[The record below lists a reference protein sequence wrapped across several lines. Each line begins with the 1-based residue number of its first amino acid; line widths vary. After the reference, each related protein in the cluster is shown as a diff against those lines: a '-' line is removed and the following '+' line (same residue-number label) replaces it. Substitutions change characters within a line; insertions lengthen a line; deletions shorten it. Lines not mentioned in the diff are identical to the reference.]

1 MYGRKKIN
9 GYDVLIIAAT
19 RLMLVDYKKGDVS
32 LGRLRR
38 YLTDDS
44 LFVERFGSEMGQYIL
59 DHLDDLDLGNYQ
71 WGMGLFD
78 GERYDG

>member
-32 LGRLRR
+32 LSRLRR

-59 DHLDDLDLGNYQ
+59 DNLDDIDLGAYH
-71 WGMGLFD
+71 WGNDLFD
-78 GERYDG
+78 GGLIDG

>member
-19 RLMLVDYKKGDVS
+19 RLMLVDYKKGDLS

-59 DHLDDLDLGNYQ
+59 DHLDDIDLGNYH
-71 WGMGLFD
+71 WGNDLFD
-78 GERYDG
+78 GGMIDG

>member
-32 LGRLRR
+32 LSRLRR

-44 LFVERFGSEMGQYIL
+44 LFVERFGSDMGQYIL
-59 DHLDDLDLGNYQ
+59 DHLDEMDLGNYH

-78 GERYDG
+78 GERYDV

>member
-44 LFVERFGSEMGQYIL
+44 LFVERFGADMGQYIL
-59 DHLDDLDLGNYQ
+59 DHLDDIDLGSYH
-71 WGMGLFD
+71 WGTDFFEGGLID
-78 GERYDG
+78 G

>member
-1 MYGRKKIN
+1 MYGRNKIN

-44 LFVERFGSEMGQYIL
+44 LFVERFGSDMGQYIL
-59 DHLDDLDLGNYQ
+59 DHLDDVDLGAYN
-71 WGMGLFD
+71 WGIDVFG
-78 GERYDG
+78 GGV